1 MQHKTSKSTVDE
13 IRKRFDN
20 DVERFANLDTG
31 QQTVIDAVL
40 SLELITDAASYVNP
54 EATQLLDIGCG
65 AGNYT
70 LKMLQKVAGLNCTL
84 IDLSDPM
91 LQKAKQRVEQQTSGE
106 VEAIQADINEISLP
120 AEKFDIVLAGAVLH
134 HLREEADWERVF
146 LAIYHSLKPGGSIWI
161 CDLVAQDHPEVEKL
175 FQQNYSQFLTALG
188 GQEFK
193 DKVFAY
199 IDKED
204 TPRSVTFQLEML
216 KKVGFRVTEILHKNS
231 CFAAFG
237 AIK

>member
-20 DVERFANLDTG
+20 DVERFSNLDTG

-40 SLELITDAASYVNP
+40 SLDLITDAASYVNP

-70 LKMLQKVAGLNCTL
+70 LKMLQKIAGLNCTL
-84 IDLSDPM
+84 IDLSEPM
-91 LQKAKQRVEQQTSGE
+91 LQKAKQRVAQQTSGE
-106 VEAIQADINEISLP
+106 VEVIQADINEISLP

-146 LAIYHSLKPGGSIWI
+146 SAIYHSLKPGGSIWI
-161 CDLVAQDHPEVEKL
+161 CDLVAQDHPGVEKL
-175 FQQNYSQFLTALG
+175 FQQNYSEYLTSIG
-188 GQEFK
+188 GEEFK